1 MSEEFL
7 AVATKEVTDDIN
19 SIENILKLCVNDFD
33 VFQNASKLQKYTHKI
48 KGLAPMMGK
57 ETLGDLSTS
66 LDDLFKKIIDGQQI
80 DGVFDLI
87 LDSIPHMKKSLNEI
101 DYDFSPIDER
111 IRQL

>member
-7 AVATKEVTDDIN
+7 SVATKEVTDDIN
-19 SIENILKLCVNDFD
+19 SIENILKLCVNDAD
-33 VFQNASKLQKYTHKI
+33 VFQNASKLQKHTHKI

-57 ETLGDLSTS
+57 EPLGDLSTS

-87 LDSIPHMKKSLNEI
+87 LDSIPHMKKSMNEI
-101 DYDFSPIDER
+101 DYDFSQIDER